1 MPKMRL
7 LVIGD
12 LADRSAN
19 PAVDCQMMLRDVLIA
34 AERPRTPASMLSCNV
49 DCSAASI
56 SALDEMGTPPIFNSD
71 SSCCNVAETM
81 LK

>member
-1 MPKMRL
+1 
-7 LVIGD
+7 
-12 LADRSAN
+12 
-19 PAVDCQMMLRDVLIA
+19 
-34 AERPRTPASMLSCNV
+34 MLSCNV